1 MRAARGN
8 KLAVN
13 SDGGRNPTM
22 PPENRRDEAAGLTSG
37 SSKDMAEEEKP
48 KEEPKQD
55 TKKPINNGG
64 YTIPVQMY

>member
-1 MRAARGN
+1 MRAARG
-8 KLAVN
+8 KKRAVYSRGN
-13 SDGGRNPTM
+13 RIRTL
-22 PPENRRDEAAGLTSG
+22 PPESRRDDAAGLTSG

-55 TKKPINNGG
+55 SRKPVNNGG

>member
-1 MRAARGN
+1 MRTARGN
-8 KLAVN
+8 RTAVD
-13 SDGGRNPTM
+13 SEGDRAPAVPAEG
-22 PPENRRDEAAGLTSG
+22 RRDDNASLTSG

-55 TKKPINNGG
+55 SRKPVNNGG